1 MFTEVVLRELKSLR
15 SAVSSRQAVI
25 FDREHLLRSSAPVV
39 LLCRPDVDLF
49 LPQLFECGDD
59 GLSI

>member
-25 FDREHLLRSSAPVV
+25 FDREHLLRSAAPMV
-39 LLCRPDVDLF
+39 LLYRPDVDLF

-59 GLSI
+59 GPSI